1 MVSVILM
8 MAGNSSRMN
17 TTEKKVYLPLGNKL
31 VFEHSLDLFLNY
43 HFEIICVIKEEDKH
57 YLDNYLTKVKYVY
70 GGNTRQESV
79 YNGLKV
85 ATGDFVLIHDAARPL
100 VSKRIIDECLVAIKE
115 KKAFLVTVPSKD
127 SLYNKSPLKSVPR
140 DNITLAQTP
149 QGGNLKNLLIAHEK
163 AIQEQFMATDDIS
176 LLLKYCSDSVKL
188 IAGDENNFKI
198 TTQLDYILAKELIK
212 NV

>member
-17 TTEKKVYLPLGNKL
+17 TAEKKVYLPLGNKL
-31 VFEHSLDLFLNY
+31 VYEHSLDLFLSY
-43 HFEIICVIKEEDKH
+43 HFEVVCVIKEEDKH

-85 ATGDFVLIHDAARPL
+85 ATSDFVLIHDAARPL
-100 VSKRIIDECLVAIKE
+100 VSRRIIDECLEAIKE
-115 KKAFLVTVPSKD
+115 KKAFLVTIPSKD
-127 SLYNKSPLKSVPR
+127 SIYNKNPLKSVSR

-149 QGGNLKNLLIAHEK
+149 QGGNRKALLIAHEK
-163 AIQEQFMATDDIS
+163 AIQEKFMATDDIS
-176 LLLKYCSDSVKL
+176 LLLKYGKDSVKL

-198 TTQLDYILAKELIK
+198 TTQLDYILAKELVK